1 MSRKLFNYDQCRTK
15 KMEKN
20 SSSRKSF
27 PTEIALKMTQI
38 SAGICRFCDRN
49 RTRKRGI
56 FASVF
61 SKLDAFL
68 RDFYLESYWHAKN
81 QSIPREILLSPPGDA
96 KTLKS
101 LSQHVKLHSRIH
113 NLRRNSSVPIQNP
126 LHLTRKR
133 RISASE
139 IRNLGFYL
147 ESHQN
152 PRNQIIRSRISL
164 SLSAFR
170 DAETLTGNIRSGSWK
185 IREKS
190 SDLSIFGELESNQKE
205 IWDKNVQ
212 KIEIPS
218 RFRQKRAGKMGLLP
232 VAGKYREKGTSFLC
246 LLLQRKLIYRVGA
259 VRRHAIL
266 TWQVTKFPKCNLPA
280 LETWLSVGP
289 TGTHREQKEERDWQ
303 SVEENYD
310 LVSRSFASNW
320 YFEINCE
327 DENRL
332 FTYNHQCLDWISKNA
347 KVTVALPA
355 GHRQFYE
362 GVKIKSLREA
372 RTFVNLFKQT

>member
-126 LHLTRKR
+126 LHQTRKR

-190 SDLSIFGELESNQKE
+190 SDLSIFGEFESNQKE
-205 IWDKNVQ
+205 IWDKKSTKDWNTVQ
-212 KIEIPS
+212 IPAKKGWKDGTFARRRKI
-218 RFRQKRAGKMGLLP
+218 
-232 VAGKYREKGTSFLC
+232 
-246 LLLQRKLIYRVGA
+246 
-259 VRRHAIL
+259 
-266 TWQVTKFPKCNLPA
+266 
-280 LETWLSVGP
+280 
-289 TGTHREQKEERDWQ
+289 
-303 SVEENYD
+303 
-310 LVSRSFASNW
+310 
-320 YFEINCE
+320 
-327 DENRL
+327 
-332 FTYNHQCLDWISKNA
+332 
-347 KVTVALPA
+347 
-355 GHRQFYE
+355 
-362 GVKIKSLREA
+362 
-372 RTFVNLFKQT
+372 